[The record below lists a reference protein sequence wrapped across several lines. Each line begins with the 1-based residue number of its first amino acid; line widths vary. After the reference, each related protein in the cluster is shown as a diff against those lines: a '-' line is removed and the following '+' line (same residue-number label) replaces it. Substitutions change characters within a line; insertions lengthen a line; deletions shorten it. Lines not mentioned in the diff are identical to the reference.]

1 MILDELFGPP
11 VVTVKA
17 IVRKDGTLKTVV
29 KPATNVQPITPEKT
43 TFFPISKERK

>member
-11 VVTVKA
+11 VVTIKS
-17 IVRKDGTLKTVV
+17 IVRKNGTLKTVI
-29 KPATNVQPITPEKT
+29 KPAPSTQPITPSKT